1 MNLTS
6 KQMAEIMIRTG
17 TSKTDLFSKLNI
29 FTAQSND
36 MIKGK
41 IKVSDEVS
49 RYLIGRLHAN
59 K

>member
-1 MNLTS
+1 
-6 KQMAEIMIRTG
+6 MAEIMIRTG

-49 RYLIGRLHAN
+49 RYLLGRLDAN